1 MSLDIA
7 DSQTTELLYS
17 LQVDHFIIVYISE
30 KERHVVIFARK
41 DKL

>member
-7 DSQTTELLYS
+7 DSQNTEILYS
-17 LQVDHFIIVYISE
+17 LQVDHFIIVYFAE
-30 KERHVVIFARK
+30 KERRVVVFARK